1 MKMTSTPTA
10 PDVLVTMRH
19 LRSVPYFTA
28 GRGFCASGSR
38 AWFERHG
45 LDFRA
50 FVRDGLPASALE
62 ATGCGMALALV
73 RWAREEA
80 AREQ

>member
-1 MKMTSTPTA
+1 MTSTPTA
-10 PDVLVTMRH
+10 PDVLVTMKH

-50 FVRDGLPASALE
+50 FVRDGLPASILE
-62 ATGCGMALALV
+62 ATGCGMAQALA
-73 RWAREEA
+73 RWAREGASHE
-80 AREQ
+80 